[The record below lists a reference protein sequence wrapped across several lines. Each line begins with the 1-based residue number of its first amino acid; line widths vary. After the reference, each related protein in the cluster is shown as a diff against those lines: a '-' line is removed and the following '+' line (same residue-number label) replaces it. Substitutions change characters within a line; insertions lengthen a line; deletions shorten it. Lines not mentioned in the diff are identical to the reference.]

1 MSTTSTFDDGV
12 LAIRMGR
19 GSAEGAGVMCE
30 YCEQKDKYGYSK
42 EIMSEVC
49 IVNGEKL
56 SVVIYGCELC
66 GDINYCPMCGRNLRE
81 E

>member
-1 MSTTSTFDDGV
+1 
-12 LAIRMGR
+12 
-19 GSAEGAGVMCE
+19 MCE

-56 SVVIYGCELC
+56 SVVTYGFEECV
-66 GDINYCPMCGRNLRE
+66 DINYCPMCGRNLRE